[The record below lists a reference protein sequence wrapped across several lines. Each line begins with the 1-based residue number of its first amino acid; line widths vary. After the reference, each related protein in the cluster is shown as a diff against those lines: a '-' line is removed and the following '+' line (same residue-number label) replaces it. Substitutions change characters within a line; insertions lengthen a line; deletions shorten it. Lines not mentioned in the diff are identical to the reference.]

1 MQTIELALNC
11 MKRPFRKFTIC
22 FASDPTMKT
31 AGFSDRIWKRWNGA
45 PNWHRPKIVAGCCGS
60 HGPIYDLHLKYIS
73 IYSLVLF
80 FFWGLYSHLRL
91 AKGIFD
97 DILHD
102 FDIGKPKRK
111 TRKQRLGCLLCI
123 RLQHLGTEPSHFG
136 SYGEDLC
143 KGNRIVRFSPF
154 WEYICP
160 FSPYNYKW
168 YPIIPAFS
176 MVNSPKNFHFGWLS
190 ITRNPLRGTL
200 WRRQVDGF
208 RCVSWMVKS
217 ERSPKFVN
225 LRCPESIIYT
235 LRLFDIYGIYGKWSI
250 GIRDLWWFT
259 VLENGDFP

>member
-1 MQTIELALNC
+1 MAQYTIY
-11 MKRPFRKFTIC
+11 I
-22 FASDPTMKT
+22 
-31 AGFSDRIWKRWNGA
+31 
-45 PNWHRPKIVAGCCGS
+45 
-60 HGPIYDLHLKYIS
+60 LKYIS

-80 FFWGLYSHLRL
+80 FFLFFFCYLRL

-111 TRKQRLGCLLCI
+111 TRKQRLRCLLCI

-235 LRLFDIYGIYGKWSI
+235 LRHLDQGCRRGSIPWGSMLVRAVRGWSPASKTTAKCSATSARKRLHGSLRAFWGKGRRCATWHGRHRVWS
-250 GIRDLWWFT
+250 T
-259 VLENGDFP
+259 